1 MKKVKV
7 AYEMISIE
15 DLYVN
20 PENDRYINDSEDEIS
35 AMIDMFRV
43 ANGNPRVEMVNLA
56 EDISEN
62 GLNPFEWPIVWYD
75 EELKK
80 YIVIEGNR
88 RITCIKLMTQFKENE
103 EILRSIPE
111 VEKIYKLSYPEG
123 AIECVVYEDLYEAQ
137 KVLAKIHQDINEGIG
152 RKQWDAYA
160 KQKANSKLGNGSK
173 TYSIIRF
180 LREYEGVSPELLEC
194 MAGSRW
200 TSKLERVVSFRKF
213 KEVYNIE
220 FSSNF
225 SMIHKDSVEQVYH
238 MMEKLVMD
246 LINLPAT
253 DNFRTKKDFDNYTDN
268 LPAEFKTQVP
278 DENSK
283 NVTENNTT
291 EKIGEESCQV
301 KDSNEAESQE
311 QKNVTNGQED
321 DIQDDVQEEKESEFD
336 TPRKISNQHKSLR
349 KALRLSKDYAEDM
362 FVCLGEKGKE
372 IIIELESINYIDYP
386 NASAALCRSILEYVV
401 KMWLLESKHPEQF
414 KEGDLPG
421 SYNSCINDLA
431 NRKVLNDKQHKM
443 LRRCANKEYF
453 IDFLNSCIHADSKI
467 CVQQTALIDGW
478 KCIRILVELYVEGHQ
493 K

>member
-1 MKKVKV
+1 MNKVKTT
-7 AYEMISIE
+7 YEMISIK

-43 ANGNPRVEMVNLA
+43 SNGNPRVEMVNLA

-88 RITCIKLMTQFKENE
+88 RITCIKLMTQFKGNE
-103 EILRSIPE
+103 QILGNIPE
-111 VEKIYKLSYPEG
+111 VEKIYKLSYPEDDIG
-123 AIECVVYEDLYEAQ
+123 CVIYEDLYEAQ

-173 TYSIIRF
+173 TYSIIKF
-180 LREYEGVSPELLEC
+180 LREYENVSIKLLEC

-220 FSSNF
+220 FSSDF
-225 SMIHKDSVEQVYH
+225 SMICKDTDEHVYH

-268 LPAEFKTQVP
+268 LPAEFKTLVQ
-278 DENSK
+278 DEKDN
-283 NVTENNTT
+283 NVTEYNNS
-291 EKIGEESCQV
+291 EKMDGKSCQT
-301 KDSNEAESQE
+301 KDSNDAES
-311 QKNVTNGQED
+311 KGQTAD
-321 DIQDDVQEEKESEFD
+321 PSIQGQDFQEEKQSLEFD
-336 TPRKISNQHKSLR
+336 TPRKISNRHRRLS

-414 KEGDLPG
+414 KERDLPG

-431 NRKVLNDKQHKM
+431 NRKILNDKQQKI
-443 LRRCANKEYF
+443 LRRCAKKEYF

-467 CVQQTALIDGW
+467 CVQQTVLNDGW
-478 KCIRILVELYVEGHQ
+478 KCIRILVELYIEGHQ

>member
-225 SMIHKDSVEQVYH
+225 SMIHKDTVEQVYH
-238 MMEKLVMD
+238 MMEKLV
-246 LINLPAT
+246 I
-253 DNFRTKKDFDNYTDN
+253 
-268 LPAEFKTQVP
+268 V
-278 DENSK
+278 
-283 NVTENNTT
+283 
-291 EKIGEESCQV
+291 
-301 KDSNEAESQE
+301 
-311 QKNVTNGQED
+311 
-321 DIQDDVQEEKESEFD
+321 
-336 TPRKISNQHKSLR
+336 
-349 KALRLSKDYAEDM
+349 
-362 FVCLGEKGKE
+362 
-372 IIIELESINYIDYP
+372 
-386 NASAALCRSILEYVV
+386 IL
-401 KMWLLESKHPEQF
+401 L
-414 KEGDLPG
+414 
-421 SYNSCINDLA
+421 
-431 NRKVLNDKQHKM
+431 
-443 LRRCANKEYF
+443 
-453 IDFLNSCIHADSKI
+453 
-467 CVQQTALIDGW
+467 
-478 KCIRILVELYVEGHQ
+478 
-493 K
+493 

>member
-1 MKKVKV
+1 
-7 AYEMISIE
+7 
-15 DLYVN
+15 
-20 PENDRYINDSEDEIS
+20 
-35 AMIDMFRV
+35 
-43 ANGNPRVEMVNLA
+43 
-56 EDISEN
+56 
-62 GLNPFEWPIVWYD
+62 
-75 EELKK
+75 
-80 YIVIEGNR
+80 
-88 RITCIKLMTQFKENE
+88 MTQFKENE

-111 VEKIYKLSYPEG
+111 AEKIYKLSYPEG

-173 TYSIIRF
+173 TYSIIQF

-220 FSSNF
+220 FTSDF
-225 SMIHKDSVEQVYH
+225 SMIYKDTVEQVYH

-253 DNFRTKKDFDNYTDN
+253 GNFRTKKDFDNYTDN
-268 LPAEFKTQVP
+268 LPAEFITQVP
-278 DENSK
+278 DENGK
-283 NVTENNTT
+283 NVTENNTA

-301 KDSNEAESQE
+301 KDSNEVESQE
-311 QKNVTNGQED
+311 QKNDTNSQED
-321 DIQDDVQEEKESEFD
+321 GIQDDVQEEKEPEFD

-362 FVCLGEKGKE
+362 FGCLGEKGKE

>member
-1 MKKVKV
+1 MKKPKIT
-7 AYEMISIE
+7 YEIISIE

-35 AMIDMFRV
+35 AMIDMFKV
-43 ANGNPRVEMVNLA
+43 TNGNPRVEMVNLA

-75 EELKK
+75 DELKK

-103 EILRSIPE
+103 QILSIIPE
-111 VEKIYKLSYPEG
+111 VEKIYKLFYPEEN
-123 AIECVVYEDLYEAQ
+123 IECVVYEDLYEAQ
-137 KVLAKIHQDINEGIG
+137 KVLAKIHQDVNDGVG

-173 TYSIIRF
+173 TYSIIQF
-180 LREYEGVSPELLEC
+180 LREYENVSPELLEC
-194 MAGSRW
+194 MAGSKW
-200 TSKLERVVSFRKF
+200 TSKLERAVSFRKF
-213 KEVYNIE
+213 KRVYNID
-220 FSSNF
+220 FSSDF
-225 SMIHKDSVEQVYH
+225 SLLHKDTVEHVYK
-238 MMEKLVMD
+238 MMERLVMD

-253 DNFRTKKDFDNYTDN
+253 GNFRTKKDFDNYTDN
-268 LPAEFKTQVP
+268 LEDDFKTL
-278 DENSK
+278 
-283 NVTENNTT
+283 
-291 EKIGEESCQV
+291 V
-301 KDSNEAESQE
+301 KDEIGNEELGGNSAQSACESDYQVTDTHKVESEEKKSNTSVQGQVFQEDE
-311 QKNVTNGQED
+311 QKTEL
-321 DIQDDVQEEKESEFD
+321 DI
-336 TPRKISNQHKSLR
+336 PRKISNQHRSLR

-372 IIIELESINYIDYP
+372 IIIELESINYLDYP
-386 NASAALCRSILEYVV
+386 NAAAALCRSILEYVV

-431 NRKVLNDKQHKM
+431 NRKIINDKQQKM
-443 LRRCANKEYF
+443 LRRCANKEYY

-467 CVQQTALIDGW
+467 CVQETVLIDGW
-478 KCIRILVELYVEGHQ
+478 KCIRILVELYVEGH
-493 K
+493 